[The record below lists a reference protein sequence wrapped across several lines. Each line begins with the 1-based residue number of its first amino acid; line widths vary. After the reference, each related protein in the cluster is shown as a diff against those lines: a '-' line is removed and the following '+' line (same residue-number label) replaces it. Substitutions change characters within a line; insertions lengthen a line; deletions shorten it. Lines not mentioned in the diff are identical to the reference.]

1 MGLLTEN
8 NAHYYSGQQVY
19 VEREAAN
26 TFVQILWTGNVT
38 LIDTV
43 NSGATTNPNF
53 RVTKNG
59 VVMTS
64 GYTLS
69 EGRVVVS
76 NTYLGDVII
85 IELYTYTVESNY
97 GSYAYITVDDIV
109 NNFQVAYVGEDKLIA
124 KVKRTD
130 ILFHAKRGLQEFSY
144 DTLNSI
150 KSQELSVPLNLSVPL
165 PQDYVNI
172 VSINVIDENGL
183 KQPIYPNL
191 LTKSPGSLPIQDA
204 SGIPVQDDKGDNID
218 ASSSLTEDSFADF
231 NLERVSGRDSQRGKR
246 YGLDPVTS
254 HTNGLY
260 LLNKREGKIS
270 FSSGLVDRPIVLE
283 YLSDG
288 LAYDEDTKVPKMAEE
303 AMYAHILYSILANRS
318 RQPEYIVNR
327 LKRERSAKLRNA
339 KIRLSNIKLSEI
351 IQVMRG
357 KSKQIKH

>member
-8 NAHYYSGQQVY
+8 NAHYYSGQQIY
-19 VEREAAN
+19 IELEDNPNAESKS
-26 TFVQILWTGNVT
+26 ILWTGNVT
-38 LIDTV
+38 LIGGTI
-43 NSGATTNPNF
+43 PNF
-53 RVTKNG
+53 RVTRNG
-59 VVMTS
+59 VVVNSANYQLVGSTVNIDTTS
-64 GYTLS
+64 K
-69 EGRVVVS
+69 
-76 NTYLGDVII
+76 GDVII
-85 IELYTYTVESNY
+85 IELYTYAIESNY
-97 GSYAYITVDDIV
+97 GSYAYITVKDII

-124 KVKRTD
+124 KVKRSD
-130 ILFHAKRGLQEFSY
+130 VIFHAKRGLQEFSY

-165 PQDYVNI
+165 PQDYVNL
-172 VSINVIDENGL
+172 VSINVIDENGI

-191 LTKSPGSLPIQDA
+191 LSKSPGSLPIQDS
-204 SGIPVQDDKGDNID
+204 SGIPVQDQNGNNIN
-218 ASSSLTEDSFADF
+218 ASSSITEDSFGDF
-231 NLERVSGRDSQRGKR
+231 NLEKISGANSQRGKR

-270 FSSGLVDRPIVLE
+270 FSSGLVDKLIVLE

-318 RQPEYIVNR
+318 RQPEYIVSR

>member
-8 NAHYYSGQQVY
+8 NAHYYSGQQIY
-19 VEREAAN
+19 IELEDNPNAESKS
-26 TFVQILWTGNVT
+26 ILWTGNVT
-38 LIDTV
+38 LIGGTI
-43 NSGATTNPNF
+43 PNF
-53 RVTKNG
+53 RVTRNG
-59 VVMTS
+59 VVVNS
-64 GYTLS
+64 GDYQLVGST
-69 EGRVVVS
+69 VNIDVT
-76 NTYLGDVII
+76 NKGDVII
-85 IELYTYTVESNY
+85 IELHAYAIESNY
-97 GSYAYITVDDIV
+97 GSYAYITVKDII
-109 NNFQVAYVGEDKLIA
+109 NNFQVAYVGEDKLVA
-124 KVKRTD
+124 KVKRSD
-130 ILFHAKRGLQEFSY
+130 VIFHAKRGLQEFSY

-165 PQDYVNI
+165 PQDYVNL

-318 RQPEYIVNR
+318 RQPEYIVSR

>member
-19 VEREAAN
+19 IELEDN
-26 TFVQILWTGNVT
+26 PNFESKSILWTGNVT
-38 LIDTV
+38 LIGGTI
-43 NSGATTNPNF
+43 PNF
-53 RVTKNG
+53 RVTRNG
-59 VVMTS
+59 AVVNP
-64 GYTLS
+64 
-69 EGRVVVS
+69 S
-76 NTYLGDVII
+76 NYQLVGSTVNIDGTNKGDIII
-85 IELYTYTVESNY
+85 IELYTYAIESNY
-97 GSYAYITVDDIV
+97 GSYAYITVKDII
-109 NNFQVAYVGEDKLIA
+109 NNFQVAYVGEDKLVA
-124 KVKRTD
+124 KVKRSD
-130 ILFHAKRGLQEFSY
+130 VIFHAKRGLQEFSY

-165 PQDYVNI
+165 PQDYVNL
-172 VSINVIDENGL
+172 VSINVIDENGI

-191 LTKSPGSLPIQDA
+191 LSKSPGSLPIQDA
-204 SGIPVQDDKGDNID
+204 SGIPVQDENGNNIN
-218 ASSSLTEDSFADF
+218 ASSSITEDSFGDF
-231 NLERVSGRDSQRGKR
+231 NLEKISGANSQRGKR

-270 FSSGLVDRPIVLE
+270 FSSGLVNRPIVLE

-318 RQPEYIVNR
+318 RQPEYIVSR